1 LHDVSIT
8 LDDGTTL
15 VHRADVAISPG
26 EKVLV
31 TGDSGSGKS
40 TLARAL
46 AGVWPWGKGDIEIA
60 TGGKLLVLPQRPYV
74 PTGTLRR
81 AVTYPDAAH
90 SRSIAETAKVLEKVE
105 LGHLAARLD
114 EEGPWDQILSGGE
127 KQRLAFARL
136 FLHRPDIIVL
146 DEATA
151 ALDSR
156 SQDRLMGLLSRE
168 FTDATVISI
177 GHRPE
182 LAAFHQRKIVLER
195 SRNVSAAPLPPPS
208 APIVFLA
215 KC

>member
-1 LHDVSIT
+1 M
-8 LDDGTTL
+8 
-15 VHRADVAISPG
+15 
-26 EKVLV
+26 
-31 TGDSGSGKS
+31 
-40 TLARAL
+40 
-46 AGVWPWGKGDIEIA
+46 WPWGKGDIEIA
-60 TGGKLLVLPQRPYV
+60 AGGKLLVLPQRPYV

-81 AVTYPDAAH
+81 AVTYPDPAH
-90 SRSIAETAKVLEKVE
+90 SRSMVETAKVLEKVE
-105 LGHLAARLD
+105 LGHLAEHLD

-195 SRNVSAAPLPPPS
+195 SRTGAKLVDGAAGGAAAPGWLSESGHSWATHEHTP
-208 APIVFLA
+208 
-215 KC
+215 